1 MIVSTT
7 LDDKVL
13 TVFEPGKVV
22 VNKGIAHFSEQFRRL
37 PKFVADYLVAS
48 LVDPHDPAPGLAK
61 MDRLLREHFIE
72 SEQQELVKSLI
83 RENGQHHLIGPL
95 RVRYD
100 QGRDMYWAEIPAL
113 GDQHVRIDLSLVRTS
128 SESLLT
134 AGAWGR
140 ITVAFDGHFSLGGRR
155 FPFVVE
161 AFTPLQITRINV
173 DAWVE
178 GRASFTDE
186 EWIDLLITSIGFD
199 PSGLSRGEKVLY
211 LLRLVPF
218 SEPNVN
224 LIELGPPETGKTF
237 AFRSLSSYGFV
248 VSGSNTTVASLFYN
262 KARRKMGLV
271 GYRDCILFD
280 EIAHSNFRDERI
292 VAILKDYL
300 NTGHFGRDTDEFA
313 SECSVVFAGNIECDR
328 AARQVAARCRNL
340 FDPLPEVMGRDCAF
354 LDRIH
359 GFLPGWTA
367 PQVSESRLARGVGF
381 MADYLGE
388 IMHQMRSRN
397 YGHILLDHVDFN
409 GMGKRSETAITKIAS
424 GLLKL
429 VYPHRTSATIQR
441 EELDWVLAEAVG
453 LRQRVLD
460 QLAKMAPGE
469 FRHAELLCE
478 LKGAAA

>member
-83 RENGQHHLIGPL
+83 RENGEHHLIGPL

-113 GDQHVRIDLSLVRTS
+113 GDQYVRIDLSLVKTF

-140 ITVAFDGHFSLGGRR
+140 ITVAFDGHFSLGGKR
-155 FPFVVE
+155 FPFIVE
-161 AFTPLQITRINV
+161 AFTPLQITKINV

-199 PSGLSRGEKVLY
+199 PAGLSREEKVLY
-211 LLRLVPF
+211 LLRLIPF
-218 SEPNVN
+218 IEPNVN

-280 EIAHSNFRDERI
+280 EIAHSDFRDERI

-300 NTGHFGRDTDEFA
+300 NTGHFGRDTEEFT

-328 AARQVAARCRNL
+328 STRQVSSRCRNL
-340 FDPLPEVMGRDCAF
+340 FAPLPEVMGRDCAF

-367 PQVSESRLARGVGF
+367 PQISESRLARGVGF
-381 MADYLGE
+381 MADYLSE
-388 IMHQMRSRN
+388 IMHQMRSCN
-397 YGHILLDHVDFN
+397 YSPILLDHVDFN

-453 LRQRVLD
+453 LRRRVLD
-460 QLAKMAPGE
+460 QLARMAPGE
-469 FRHAELLCE
+469 FRHAELFCE
-478 LKGAAA
+478 LKEAAA